1 MNRSRNILTVLTVFF
16 AGLLCSTGI
25 SYAECVKRPLTAGEQ
40 TYYEQVT
47 NVMEEAL
54 PAPEGWRR
62 QVNWMNVPEMVCEGF
77 EKNPVIY
84 GGQFKFK
91 EITEVDRIKEEMAQK
106 QKALEDKILEASRL
120 GDFSE
125 VSRLQGEMQRV
136 VSENLE
142 RLRKAQEEAQS
153 GPKPLQ
159 MIAKFKVNDKRKAIG
174 KKFEVPAMANT
185 AKTFETVNAQGTE
198 RETVS
203 KILLVGSWRVEDFIK
218 NWNLLRPDVP
228 YDAIGGIHLK
238 ITGKRQQLEAY
249 LASKV
254 DLGLLKSAAR

>member
-1 MNRSRNILTVLTVFF
+1 MNRSRNILMVLTVFI

-47 NVMEEAL
+47 NVMEQAL

-77 EKNPVIY
+77 EEKPVIY

-91 EITEVDRIKEEMAQK
+91 EITEVDR
-106 QKALEDKILEASRL
+106 
-120 GDFSE
+120 
-125 VSRLQGEMQRV
+125 
-136 VSENLE
+136 E
-142 RLRKAQEEAQS
+142 RLRKAQEEARS

-185 AKTFETVNAQGTE
+185 VKTFETINAQGTE

-203 KILLVGSWRVEDFIK
+203 KILLIGNWRVEDFIK
-218 NWNLLRPDVP
+218 NWSLLRPDVP
-228 YDAIGGIHLK
+228 YDAIGGIHLR

-249 LASKV
+249 LASEV